1 MRVGLTGS
9 IATGKST
16 VANMFKE
23 LGAYVID
30 ADEIAHDALKK
41 NQNTHKQIIEVF
53 GESILDENGNIDRK
67 KLGAIVF
74 NDKQKLTLLESIIHP
89 FVQQKRREIEESI
102 LKKEKNAI
110 IIYDVPLLFEKHLED
125 SFDKIIVVYAK
136 KEIQIERLMKRQNL
150 TYDEALKLINL
161 QMDIEEKKQRAD
173 FVIDNSYSLED
184 TKKQVA
190 KLFEKIKLMSYI

>member
-16 VANMFKE
+16 VANMFRE
-23 LGAYVID
+23 LGAHVID
-30 ADEIAHDALKK
+30 SDEISHTALKK
-41 NQNTHKQIIEVF
+41 TQKTHKQIVEVF
-53 GESILDENGNIDRK
+53 GESILDENGDIDRK

-89 FVQQKRREIEESI
+89 YVQQKRKEIEESI
-102 LKKEKNAI
+102 LKKEKNAV
-110 IIYDVPLLFEKHLED
+110 IIYDVPLLFEKHLES
-125 SFDKIIVVYAK
+125 SFDKTIVVYAK

-161 QMDIEEKKQRAD
+161 QMDIEEKKQKAD
-173 FVIDNSYSLED
+173 FVIDNSYSLEN
-184 TKKQVA
+184 TKKQVVR
-190 KLFEKIKLMSYI
+190 LFEKIKLMSYI